1 MAVDYWSYAMA
12 AATAVVAGASSA
24 CSHYHVRTPPPPACR
39 RRAPLLYVH
48 ALVPTSLSLHR
59 ARPAPVLPLSLA
71 PPHQPPTPPP
81 PPPSSP
87 LPCKLGADARW
98 IQGDEAEQQSMAY
111 NPYIPAGRC
120 SGRPGSSAR
129 WGPGAGS
136 SGIAHIHGQGSI
148 HSSHTIGWCMLPRL
162 SSGTG

>member
-1 MAVDYWSYAMA
+1 MRW
-12 AATAVVAGASSA
+12 
-24 CSHYHVRTPPPPACR
+24 R
-39 RRAPLLYVH
+39 RRQRLWLGPQ
-48 ALVPTSLSLHR
+48 
-59 ARPAPVLPLSLA
+59 VLAVIIMCGPRR
-71 PPHQPPTPPP
+71 HQPADGVHRCSMSMPSYLPRCHFIGPGRHQYSRFLLLPPSS